1 MRFLNLSTSTIQRI
15 KALIKKS
22 NNYRVRQR
30 AQAIFFSTKGFNR
43 SQISDLLNVSTETVS
58 SWFDQIELDE
68 NWNLEDLPGRG
79 RKASIKE
86 EDSKKI

>member
-1 MRFLNLSTSTIQRI
+1 MRFLNLSSSTVNRI

-30 AQAIFFSTKGFNR
+30 AQAIFFSTKGYNR
-43 SQISDLLNVSTETVS
+43 SQISDLLNISTETIS

-68 NWNLEDLPGRG
+68 SWNLKDLPGRG
-79 RKASIKE
+79 RKSLIKE